1 MKMKIRNEFY
11 KMVAVAVI
19 CLAGTARA
27 AAQDSLVTYI
37 AVAIRNNPAVI
48 GAYQAY
54 RAQVEAA
61 AGAGILA
68 DPELT
73 VGVYPSP
80 MENVNVKQLATFTV
94 MQMFP
99 WFGSL
104 KADREQMTY
113 KVESVYQKFRA
124 DGIALAYQMQQQWYD
139 MLAVQEKI
147 RSVEDKLQLLKEIER
162 VSLVQY
168 KSPAMAMKAKMSDQ
182 FRLQAEEAKLEEQ
195 IASLRDQLR
204 LQQDR
209 FNLTMHRK
217 VGTPL
222 VIPDS
227 ITLREMPL
235 IAWEDVE
242 RNDPTLNRLQAD
254 AKSYVLQGEKAKL
267 MGRPMF
273 GVGLQYMLNGTVMTP
288 HMADMNGKDMLMPM
302 LKMTIPV
309 YRKKINAARRSA
321 DLMRQS
327 TEFGYQRQQ
336 DALTEQ
342 YLSITQRAA
351 DVKRKIDLYDRE
363 VGILNH
369 TLQLMTAEYANG
381 SSSLT
386 DILQTT
392 REQIDYALKKA
403 EAYAQYNTIVAEY
416 EKLASRYDYAQRSQT
431 LRKQQTDKK

>member
-11 KMVAVAVI
+11 KIVAVVAI
-19 CLAGTARA
+19 CLTGNARA
-27 AAQDSLVTYI
+27 TAQDSLVTYI
-37 AVAIRNNPAVI
+37 AAAIRNNPAVI

-80 MENVNVKQLATFTV
+80 MEHVNVKQLATFTV

-113 KVESVYQKFRA
+113 KAESVYQKFRA

-147 RSVEDKLQLLKEIER
+147 RSVEDKLKLLKEIER

-195 IASLRDQLR
+195 IASLQDQLR

-209 FNLTMHRK
+209 FNLTMHRQA
-217 VGTPL
+217 GSPL

-227 ITLREMPL
+227 VTLREMPL

-254 AKSYVLQGEKAKL
+254 AKSYALQGEKAKL

-273 GVGLQYMLNGTVMTP
+273 GVGLQYMLNGTVMAP
-288 HMADMNGKDMLMPM
+288 QMADMNGKDMLMPM

-327 TEFGYQRQQ
+327 TAFGYQRQQ
-336 DALTEQ
+336 DALIEQ

-416 EKLASRYDYAQRSQT
+416 EKLASRYDYAQRSQPIS
-431 LRKQQTDKK
+431 KQ